1 MNKIYLD
8 YLNAAPLLPEV
19 YEGMLPY
26 LSDLYGNPQS
36 LHSEG
41 QDAKRAV
48 EKSRG
53 EVALLIGAD
62 PEEIY
67 FTSSGSEGNNWV
79 IKGISSAYQKR
90 GNHIVASAIEHISIA
105 APLKS
110 QEGQGGST
118 AYLPVDS
125 VGHVD
130 PETVKGTMTPQ
141 TILVTV
147 HHAQSEIGT
156 IQSIEAI
163 VSRIKETG
171 VPVHSDG
178 VSAAGMIPVDVKK
191 LGVDYYTLSAQSFYG
206 PKGAAA
212 LYIRKG
218 KRINPLIAG
227 GGQEAGRRGGLE
239 NVPGIVGFGIAAR
252 IAREKLERRH
262 RELISLREVFIQ
274 EILKRIPEAHVTGDP
289 VNRLPHHGSFYLE
302 GIEGEALVL
311 LLSAKGVAAATGSSC
326 LTGSIKPP
334 SVLKAL
340 GISPRHSRGTLV
352 LTLGWTTRLE
362 EILEAVK
369 IIQKGVEE
377 LKKISP

>member
-1 MNKIYLD
+1 
-8 YLNAAPLLPEV
+8 
-19 YEGMLPY
+19 MLPY
-26 LSDLYGNPQS
+26 LTGLYGNPQS
-36 LHSEG
+36 LHSDGRE
-41 QDAKRAV
+41 AKKAI
-48 EKSRG
+48 EESRR

-79 IKGISSAYQKR
+79 INGAVSAYPKK

-105 APLKS
+105 APLKRRES
-110 QEGQGGST
+110 QGGSVT
-118 AYLPVDS
+118 FLA
-125 VGHVD
+125 VD
-130 PETVKGTMTPQ
+130 PLGRVDPGTVTRAVTPQ

-156 IQSIEAI
+156 IQSIESI
-163 VSRIKETG
+163 VDRVQSAG
-171 VPVHSDG
+171 VLVHSDG
-178 VSAAGMIPVDVKK
+178 VSAAGSIPVDVKK
-191 LGVDYYTLSAQSFYG
+191 LGVDYYTLSSQSFYG

-218 KRINPLIAG
+218 KRIDPLISG
-227 GGQEAGRRGGLE
+227 GAQEGGRRGGLE

-252 IAREKLERRH
+252 VARENLEIRQRA
-262 RELISLREVFIQ
+262 LISLREVLIH
-274 EILKRIPEAHVTGDP
+274 EILKRIPQAHLTGDP
-289 VNRLPHHGSFYLE
+289 VNRLPHHASFYLE

-311 LLSAKGVAAATGSSC
+311 LLSARGVEAATGSSC

-334 SVLKAL
+334 SVLNAL
-340 GISPRHSRGTLV
+340 GLSSLLSRGTLV
-352 LTLGWTTRLE
+352 LTLGWTTKRE